1 MTTPLKIIAEN
12 KSIAQTTGSSEF
24 AVAGYLPVSLSDV
37 VVGNKDLLVV
47 QHQRNMSTNYW
58 LATVSSWV
66 YRPMDD
72 GLLQFSVVGHPSTV
86 TLMTALAP
94 TQVYQ
99 VVRWLPRPE
108 KVTSKW
114 IEEHAAHMT
123 FHYRDTDNQYIHPVF
138 RYMNYW
144 DTNDISN
151 VVYYTS
157 DPVREASFE
166 PQTSAVSTESTL
178 PPIPGAS
185 TTPTVPGSGGFK
197 PQAGRFDTVSSST
210 FWGSTDNE
218 EDNNV

>member
-1 MTTPLKIIAEN
+1 MTNALNMFAES
-12 KSIAQTTGSSEF
+12 KTVAEITGSSQYG
-24 AVAGYLPVSLSDV
+24 VAGFLPVSLSDV

-99 VVRWLPRPE
+99 VVRWLPMPD
-108 KVTSKW
+108 KVGQKW
-114 IEEHAAHMT
+114 ISEHTDHMT
-123 FHYRDTDNQYIHPVF
+123 FHYRDNEESYVNPQF
-138 RYMNYW
+138 RWMSYW
-144 DTNDISN
+144 DTHDITN
-151 VVYYTS
+151 VKYYTS
-157 DPVREASFE
+157 DPVRNASFQ
-166 PQTSAVSTESTL
+166 PQTSAISTDSTL
-178 PPIPGAS
+178 PPIPGQQPS
-185 TTPTVPGSGGFK
+185 SDGVSGGFK
-197 PQAGRFDTVSSST
+197 PQSDRFDTVSSST
-210 FWGSTDNE
+210 FWGSNDNK